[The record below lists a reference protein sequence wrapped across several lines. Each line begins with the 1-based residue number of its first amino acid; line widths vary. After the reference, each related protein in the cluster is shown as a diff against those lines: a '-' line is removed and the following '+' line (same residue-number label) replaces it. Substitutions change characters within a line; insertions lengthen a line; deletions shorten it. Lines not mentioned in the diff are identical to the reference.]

1 MCHKNGSKAKSIVVF
16 CMSESISGRSTGN
29 MGGSWEFWID
39 RGGTFTDVIGRRPD
53 GSLVTHKLLSENPEA
68 YRDAAVH
75 GIRHLLEL
83 PPGAA
88 IPSERIG
95 AVKMGTTVATNA
107 LLERKGERTLLLITK
122 GFRDALR
129 IGYQARPKI
138 FARHIIKPDMLY
150 ERVVEID
157 ERVRADGAVERDLDV
172 NIARRELER
181 AKADGIDAIAIVLM
195 HAYRYG
201 AHEQRLAALARE
213 VGFTQVSAS
222 HEVSP
227 LIKLVGRGDTT
238 VVDSYLSPILRR
250 YVAQV
255 AADLDASSPH
265 PGRAGARP
273 SASLSRK
280 SQAGKL
286 QPRLMF
292 MMSSGGLTAA
302 DLFRGKDAILSGPA
316 AGVVGMAETGRA
328 AGFSRLIG
336 FDMGGTSTDVSHF
349 AGEYERA
356 FETEVAGVRMR
367 APMMLI
373 HTVAAGGGSVLHYD
387 GARFRVGPDSAG
399 ANPGPKC
406 YRRGGPLAVTD
417 ANVMVGKL
425 IPDFF
430 PQIFGPQQNLPLDAE
445 AVSNGFAALAKEIG
459 DGRSAEQ
466 VADGFIKIAVENMA
480 NAIKK
485 ISVQRGYDVTRYAL
499 NCFGGAGGQHA
510 CLVAD
515 ALSMTRV
522 LIHPLSSLL
531 SAYGMGLADIRSVRQ
546 QAIEAPFGKA
556 AHATLEKVA
565 KRLAAVVIEEVAA
578 QGVAAEKIRLHIRA
592 HIRYAGTDTP
602 LIVDAG
608 TFKPRPRR
616 SGVLATLSKMKA
628 SFERAH
634 KAQFGFIDRSKD
646 LVIEA
651 VSVEAI
657 GGGVRFKEKSRKT
670 TGRKLPAPARHAR
683 FFSSG
688 NWQRANVYLRAT
700 LALGHKIKGPAIII
714 EPHQTVVI
722 EQGWRAEL
730 TPRDHLVL
738 RRVQKLVRARAIG
751 THADPVMLEMFNN
764 LFMSIA
770 EQMGVALQNT
780 AYSVN
785 IKERLDFSC
794 AVFDGEGSLVANAPH
809 MPVHLGSMD
818 RAVETVIRENRGK
831 IRPGDAYAIN
841 APYNGGTHLPDIT
854 VCTPVF
860 DGSKILFWVASRGH
874 HADVGGISPGSMS
887 PNATTIEQEGVY
899 IDNFKLIERGRFREK
914 ELYKLLTGAKY
925 PARNPLQNVNDI
937 KAQIAANE
945 MGLRELRKMV
955 RYFTLRVVR
964 AYMRHVQDNAA
975 ESVRRV
981 IDRLHDSTFTVE
993 TDQGNKI
1000 KVRITVDKDRREA
1013 TVDFTG
1019 TSPQQPSNFN
1029 APEPVTRAAV
1039 LYVFRVMVDDDIP
1052 MNAGCLRPIR
1062 IIIPKKSLLSPEFPA
1077 AVVAGNV
1084 ETSQEVTN
1092 CLFGALDAMAA
1103 AQGTMNN
1110 LNFGNAE
1117 YQYYETICSG
1127 SPAGPGF
1134 PGTDA
1139 VHTHMTNTRLTDPEV
1154 LEFRYPVL
1162 LEDFHIRK
1170 GSGGRGRWNAGD
1182 GVRRTI
1188 RFLEKMECTILSG
1201 HRRVPPFG
1209 LADGGDGQVGNN
1221 WVQRKDGRMEALQG
1235 ADATVID
1242 AGEAI
1247 IIQTPTAGGY
1257 GKPTL

>member
-1 MCHKNGSKAKSIVVF
+1 MDGTTDGMAHN
-16 CMSESISGRSTGN
+16 
-29 MGGSWEFWID
+29 SWDFWID

-53 GSLVTHKLLSENPEA
+53 GTLVAHKLLSENPEA
-68 YRDAAVH
+68 YRDAAVQ
-75 GIRHLLEL
+75 GIRDLIGLA
-83 PPGAA
+83 PGEPIAA
-88 IPSERIG
+88 GLIG

-107 LLERKGERTLLLITK
+107 LLERKGDRTLLLITG
-122 GFRDALR
+122 GFRDALK

-138 FARHIIKPDMLY
+138 FARHIIKPEMLY
-150 ERVVEID
+150 ESVVEVD
-157 ERVRADGAVERDLDV
+157 ERVRADGTVEREPDLTKV
-172 NIARRELER
+172 RAELS
-181 AKADGIDAIAIVLM
+181 AALASGIKAVAIVFM
-195 HAYRYG
+195 HAYRYPE
-201 AHEQRLAALARE
+201 HEQRVAALARE
-213 VGFTQVSAS
+213 IGFPQVSVS

-238 VVDSYLSPILRR
+238 VVDAYLSPILQR

-255 AADLDASSPH
+255 AQEMKGGGGTSASSAFPPVH
-265 PGRAGARP
+265 ELREA
-273 SASLSRK
+273 K
-280 SQAGKL
+280 THDEQA
-286 QPRLMF
+286 RLMF

-302 DLFRGKDAILSGPA
+302 ELFQGKDAILSGPA
-316 AGVVGMAETGRA
+316 GGVVGMAETGRE
-328 AGFSRLIG
+328 AGLSHLIG

-349 AGEYERA
+349 DGEYERA

-373 HTVAAGGGSVLHYD
+373 HTVAAGGGSILHFD

-430 PQIFGPQQNLPLDAE
+430 PRIFGPDQNQPLDAR
-445 AVSNGFAALAKEIG
+445 AVQDAFAALAAEIG
-459 DGRSAEQ
+459 DKSREE

-515 ALSMTRV
+515 ALGMTKV
-522 LIHPLSSLL
+522 LIHPFSSLL
-531 SAYGMGLADIRSVRQ
+531 SAYGMGLADIRATRQ
-546 QAIEAPFGKA
+546 QAIEEPFGDA
-556 AHATLEKVA
+556 A
-565 KRLAAVVIEEVAA
+565 LAAIAATGGKLGDDARREVIG
-578 QGVAAEKIRLHIRA
+578 QGIPQGDITVHVRA
-592 HIRYAGTDTP
+592 HIRYAGTDTALVVAAYSVTASP
-602 LIVDAG
+602 EEAAG
-608 TFKPRPRR
+608 SKPDLSAMR
-616 SGVLATLSKMKA
+616 SA
-628 SFERAH
+628 FESAH
-634 KAQFGFIDRSKD
+634 KARFGFIDETKA
-646 LVIEA
+646 LVVEA
-651 VSVEAI
+651 VSVEAV
-657 GGGVRFKEKSRKT
+657 GGGAKFSEPVFTATSAP
-670 TGRKLPAPARHAR
+670 LPAPARTAR
-683 FFSSG
+683 FYSG
-688 NWQRANVYLRAT
+688 GRWHDGAVYTRDQLSP
-700 LALGHKIKGPAIII
+700 GHKVKGPAIII
-714 EPHQTVVI
+714 EPHQTIVL
-722 EQGWRAEL
+722 EDGWQAEI
-730 TPRDHLVL
+730 TIKNHLVL
-738 RRVQKLVRARAIG
+738 ERVVALKRQSAIG
-751 THADPVMLEMFNN
+751 TQADPIMLEIFNN

-770 EQMGVALQNT
+770 EQMGVSLQNT

-794 AVFDGEGSLVANAPH
+794 AVFAADSTLVANAPH

-818 RAVETVIRENRGK
+818 RAVESIIRENKGG
-831 IRPGDAYAIN
+831 IAPGDVYVIN

-860 DGSKILFWVASRGH
+860 DAAQRDILFWVASRGH

-887 PNATTIEQEGVY
+887 PNATTIEEEGIY
-899 IDNFKLIERGRFREK
+899 IDNFKVVDRGRFREQA
-914 ELYKLLTGAKY
+914 LQNLLTGAKY
-925 PARNPLQNVNDI
+925 PARNPLQNINDL

-945 MGLRELRKMV
+945 KGVQQLHKMV
-955 RYFTLRVVR
+955 AHFTLPVVE
-964 AYMRHVQDNAA
+964 AYMQHVQDNAA

-981 IDRLHDSTFTVE
+981 IDRLHDSAFDYE
-993 TDQGNKI
+993 MDQGTFIRVK
-1000 KVRITVDKDRREA
+1000 ITVDKAKREA

-1019 TSPQQPSNFN
+1019 TSPQQPTNFN

-1052 MNAGCLRPIR
+1052 MNAGCLRPIN
-1062 IIIPKKSLLSPEFPA
+1062 IVIPKKSMLTPEYPA

-1084 ETSQEVTN
+1084 ETSQAVTN
-1092 CLFGALDAMAA
+1092 CLFGALEALAA
-1103 AQGTMNN
+1103 AQGSMNN
-1110 LNFGNAE
+1110 LNFGNAK

-1154 LEFRYPVL
+1154 LEFRYPVV

-1170 GSGGRGRWNAGD
+1170 GSGGRGKWNAGD

-1188 RFLEKMECTILSG
+1188 RFLEKMDCTILSG
-1201 HRRVPPFG
+1201 HRRVRPFG
-1209 LADGGDGQVGNN
+1209 MAGGEAGQVGEN
-1221 WVQRKDGRMEALQG
+1221 WVRRNDGRMERLKG

-1242 AGEAI
+1242 AGEAV

-1257 GKPTL
+1257 GPP